1 LLTLRHAGQSDDGN
15 THLRP
20 ADPVRQAA
28 RMRPLAGGT
37 DLLPRMKLD
46 LAGEGTRRAV
56 HPSNL
61 APAHGP

>member
-1 LLTLRHAGQSDDGN
+1 
-15 THLRP
+15 
-20 ADPVRQAA
+20 
-28 RMRPLAGGT
+28 MRPLAGGT